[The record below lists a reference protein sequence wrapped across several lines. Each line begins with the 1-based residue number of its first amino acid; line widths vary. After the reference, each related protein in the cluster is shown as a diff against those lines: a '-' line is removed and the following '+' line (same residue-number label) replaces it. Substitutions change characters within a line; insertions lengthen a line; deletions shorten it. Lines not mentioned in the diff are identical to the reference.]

1 MERAIKESERR
12 RKIQLTYNQKHRI
25 LPQSISKKIYGV
37 IEATSKVAESESI
50 YQIKPKTGKLTKKEL
65 KQTIA
70 RLEKEMREASRKLEF
85 EKAAGLRD
93 LLIELRLELRGKDSR
108 LISQA
113 Q

>member
-1 MERAIKESERR
+1 
-12 RKIQLTYNQKHRI
+12 
-25 LPQSISKKIYGV
+25 
-37 IEATSKVAESESI
+37 
-50 YQIKPKTGKLTKKEL
+50 
-65 KQTIA
+65 
-70 RLEKEMREASRKLEF
+70 MREASRKLEF